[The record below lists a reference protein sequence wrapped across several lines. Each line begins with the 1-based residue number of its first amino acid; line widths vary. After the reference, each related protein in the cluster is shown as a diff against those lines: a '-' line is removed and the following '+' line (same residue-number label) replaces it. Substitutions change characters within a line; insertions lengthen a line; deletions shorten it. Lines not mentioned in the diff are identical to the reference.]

1 MASDRQSI
9 TFKVIIGYLLFAVLA
24 GVAVWFV
31 YSQVRTYTDMA
42 EAGIEGNQKLYL
54 VGDAAADLYEAE
66 SLSRQLIQSG
76 SSEDLTRYQQ
86 KVEEIEETLD
96 ALTRT
101 YKESFLIVEVDSIR
115 YLLAQKTNN
124 LQELLHLR
132 SQQGDQSYYSKV
144 LNELQRMNGN
154 FGEPDYEARWTNLEP
169 HQRRY
174 LQKLLEFSD
183 LDAPNTVTSE
193 SLDSLVSQ
201 VKSVLIDFETAD
213 REYRRTLRATEDELL
228 ASEIEI
234 NGQLRSLL
242 SAIEEEEREASVAQV
257 NEAQE
262 MVRNT
267 SLTIAILG
275 AASFLVILIFLFLVI
290 KDVSRSQRYRV
301 QLEDAKQY
309 TEALLKTREQF
320 MATVTHDLRSP
331 LNTVE
336 GYTDLLQ
343 NTNLNNTQ
351 SHYLKQLK
359 SSSAYILRLVND
371 LLDMAK
377 LEAGKMSIEIIP
389 FNPRNL
395 IEDTVQNAIPARPS
409 EVVEVKVEIDPALN
423 RPIKSDPFR
432 IRQILTNLIT
442 NAIKFTEEGEVKI
455 TAELNNKGIQSRLV
469 IAVKDTGIGIS
480 EKKKGQIFEE
490 FSQEDSSIEKRFGGS
505 GLGLAITK
513 KLTELLDGDIK
524 FHSTPGKG
532 SVFVV
537 SIPIQK
543 AELTREIQTEDT
555 TVSIATNLIP
565 ATKEGSEK
573 TAYSAQENQAQKSTA
588 DNQAIMAHQ
597 TKEETQDQSTPLKAL
612 LVDDEPAQLGLISE
626 FIRSTGLE
634 FETAANGKE
643 ALNKLE
649 SEKFDIILTDIQM
662 PSMDGFDLLE
672 AIKANP
678 EIAEIPIIALSGRA
692 DVSKREYLE
701 KGFTGS
707 LLKPY
712 SSKKLLGLIEQSL
725 NISLNSPFSPSQSAT
740 ITDKQFSLEEIRMFA
755 SGEQE
760 ALNSILSIFIDS
772 TLKNLEAL
780 QDRLREGKKEEIQK
794 IAHKMLPMFRQL
806 KVHSIV
812 HQLEF
817 LETTDPQNIVEQ
829 HFLTL
834 RKETNQLLKEL
845 GKEIGES

>member
-1 MASDRQSI
+1 MASEKQSI

-76 SSEDLTRYQQ
+76 SSEDLSRYQQ

-101 YKESFLIVEVDSIR
+101 YRESFLKVEVDSIR
-115 YLLAQKTNN
+115 YLLNQKTNN

-154 FGEPDYEARWTNLEP
+154 FGEPEYEARWTNLEP

-183 LDAPNTVTSE
+183 LDAPNTVATE
-193 SLDSLVSQ
+193 SLDSLVNQ
-201 VKSVLIDFETAD
+201 VKTVLIDFETAD

-242 SAIEEEEREASVAQV
+242 SAIEEEEREASVDQV

-343 NTNLNNTQ
+343 NTNLNSTQ

-377 LEAGKMSIEIIP
+377 LEAGKMGTEILP

-432 IRQILTNLIT
+432 IRQILTNLVT
-442 NAIKFTEEGEVKI
+442 NAIKFTEQGEVKI
-455 TAELNNKGIQSRLV
+455 TAELNNQGLQSRLV

-513 KLTELLDGDIK
+513 KLTELLGGDIK
-524 FHSTPGKG
+524 LHSESGKG

-537 SIPIQK
+537 SIPIEK
-543 AELTREIQTEDT
+543 AELTREIKAEDT
-555 TVSIATNLIP
+555 TVSIATSLIP
-565 ATKEGSEK
+565 AAEK
-573 TAYSAQENQAQKSTA
+573 ENQTGKITA
-588 DNQAIMAHQ
+588 DDHAII
-597 TKEETQDQSTPLKAL
+597 TQLDKDESQDESTPLKAL

-626 FIRSTGLE
+626 FIRSTGME
-634 FETAANGKE
+634 FETAENGKE
-643 ALNKLE
+643 ALKKLE
-649 SEKFDIILTDIQM
+649 LEKFHIILTDIQM
-662 PSMDGFDLLE
+662 PSMDGFELLE

-678 EIAEIPIIALSGRA
+678 KIAEIPIIALSGRA
-692 DVSKREYLE
+692 DISTWEYLE

-712 SSKKLLGLIEQSL
+712 SSKKLLGLIEKSL
-725 NISLNSPFSPSQSAT
+725 NTKLHSPLSPNQSST

-755 SGEQE
+755 AGEQE

-772 TLKNLEAL
+772 TLSNLEAL
-780 QDRLREGKKEEIQK
+780 QDLFEEEKNEDIQK

-806 KVHSIV
+806 KANTIV
-812 HQLEF
+812 QQLEF
-817 LETTDPQNIVEQ
+817 LESSNPQNIVKE
-829 HFLTL
+829 HLLIL
-834 RKETNQLLKEL
+834 RKETLQLVEEL
-845 GKEIGES
+845 QKEII